1 MEKNRLNKIIRPFAK
16 SIRGLA
22 IWQIVNTVLP
32 YFGLIYLMYYMLSR
46 GVHFLLVLPLS
57 IVPAFLLVRIFIFF
71 HDCTHS
77 SFLKSRKWMS
87 FWGHFFGVLTFTP
100 YNKWKREHITHHR
113 TVGNI
118 DKRGVGDVWT
128 MTVQEFEQSSW
139 LKRLGYKLYRNP
151 LIMFV
156 IGPFYLFVIHE
167 RLPLGLRDKKEWFS
181 VMFTNIMIAGIITVV
196 SLTIGFKYYLMIQ
209 VPIIFFAS
217 IFGVWMFFVQHQYE
231 DVYWEHT
238 ENWDI
243 ITASM
248 KGSSVYRL
256 PWILDWATG
265 YIGYHNLHHINAR
278 IPNYRLKRA
287 FHSDK
292 FFQTGVV
299 IRFWESF
306 KLMTLKLYEEKS
318 KRLIGYKEY
327 RKLRKKIVVQ

>member
-1 MEKNRLNKIIRPFAK
+1 MEKTRLNKLIRPFAR
-16 SIRGLA
+16 SSRSRA
-22 IWQIVNTVLP
+22 AWQIINTVVP
-32 YFGLIYLMYYMLSR
+32 YLGLIYLMYFLISR
-46 GVHFLLVLPLS
+46 GVHYLLVLPIS

-87 FWGHFFGVLTFTP
+87 FWGHVFGILAFTP
-100 YNKWKREHITHHR
+100 YHKWKREHITHHR

-128 MTVQEFEQSSW
+128 MTVEEFEQSSW

-151 LIMFV
+151 FIMFV

-167 RLPLGLRDKKEWFS
+167 RLPLKLESKKELFS
-181 VMFTNIMIAGIITVV
+181 VLFTNIVLAGIIVLV
-196 SLTIGFKYYLMIQ
+196 SLTVGFQYYLMIQ
-209 VPIIFFAS
+209 IPVIFFAATL
-217 IFGVWMFFVQHQYE
+217 GVWMFFVQHQYE

-243 ITASM
+243 IAASM
-248 KGSSVYRL
+248 KGSSVYKLPRL
-256 PWILDWATG
+256 LDWATG

-287 FHSDK
+287 YHSDP
-292 FFQTGVV
+292 FFQSGT
-299 IRFWESF
+299 IITFWRSF
-306 KLMTLKLYEEKS
+306 KLATLKLYEEQS
-318 KRLIGYKEY
+318 KRLIGYREY
-327 RKLRKKIVVQ
+327 RKLKKMRYN